1 MPSRIDTERALG
13 DALAYRPS
21 EAVRVSGISRSRLYE
36 LIASGDIPAKKLGG
50 CTLILRESL
59 LAYLASLPAYNDA
72 A

>member
-1 MPSRIDTERALG
+1 MSSRTDATSVPA
-13 DALAYRPS
+13 DALAYRPA

-59 LAYLASLPAYNDA
+59 MAYLASLPGYGDA